1 MDNDELIERAAFGKQ
16 VELFW
21 GSRVGSYLRDRA
33 QECYTTAIQQL
44 KTHDP
49 TDARGVQRL
58 QNEIWKA
65 EEFERW
71 LSEAVLDG
79 MKSLEILESDHDE

>member
-44 KTHDP
+44 KTHNPNDS
-49 TDARGVQRL
+49 AGVQKL

>member
-1 MDNDELIERAAFGKQ
+1 MENDELLERAAFGKQ

-33 QECYTTAIQQL
+33 QECYTAAIVQL

-49 TDARGVQRL
+49 TDAKGMQHL

-79 MKSLEILESDHDE
+79 MKSLEILESDDNE